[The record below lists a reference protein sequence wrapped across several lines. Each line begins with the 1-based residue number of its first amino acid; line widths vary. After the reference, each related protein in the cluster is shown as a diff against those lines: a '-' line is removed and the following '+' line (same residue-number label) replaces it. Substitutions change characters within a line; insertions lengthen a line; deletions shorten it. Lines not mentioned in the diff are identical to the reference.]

1 MKKFLVLFFI
11 IFAVGLITY
20 LFYKNS
26 TPPKETD
33 ATANSS
39 GTEIQRGEFSVEFNQ
54 NKFTYGEEEDLLK
67 ELKEC
72 DSTAENDRD
81 PFNPSCSPR
90 FFKFFPLDNGATLKN
105 GFILLI
111 KATVRGSETR
121 KTKIFQREKGILIL
135 VNGFNGTLI
144 ERRKSATKYDDLVIR
159 FGNRI
164 DNTLHHFNCVF
175 KWNGGKYLYDSCER
189 IDDNRVKKE
198 FKDSMNLDI
207 KSMLEKE
214 HYLF

>member
-20 LFYKNS
+20 LFYKYSN
-26 TPPKETD
+26 PPEEPNT
-33 ATANSS
+33 TTNSS
-39 GTEIQRGEFSVEFNQ
+39 ATEIQRGKFSIEFNQ

-67 ELKEC
+67 ELNEC
-72 DSTAENDRD
+72 DSSAENDRD
-81 PFNPSCSPR
+81 PFNPACSPR

-121 KTKIFQREKGILIL
+121 KTKIFQREKGVLVL

-164 DNTLHHFNCVF
+164 DNTLHHFNCLF

-189 IDDNRVKKE
+189 INDNRVKKE

>member
-1 MKKFLVLFFI
+1 MRKFI
-11 IFAVGLITY
+11 ILLFIICSIGLITY
-20 LFYKNS
+20 LIYRNPN
-26 TPPKETD
+26 TPEKLEETN
-33 ATANSS
+33 TNSS
-39 GTEIQRGEFSVEFNQ
+39 SEIPRGKISVEFNQ
-54 NKFTYGEEEDLLK
+54 NKFTYNEEESLLQ

-81 PFNPSCSPR
+81 PFRPACSPR

-105 GFILLI
+105 GFILLV
-111 KATVRGSETR
+111 KATVRGAETR
-121 KTKIFQREKGILIL
+121 KTKIFQREKGTLVL

-164 DNTLHHFNCVF
+164 DKTLHHFNCLF
-175 KWNGGKYLYDSCER
+175 KWNGGKYLFEACEE
-189 IDDNRVKKE
+189 INDNRVKKE
-198 FKDSMNLDI
+198 FKDSMNLEI
-207 KSMLEKE
+207 KTMLEKE

>member
-20 LFYKNS
+20 LFYKYSN
-26 TPPKETD
+26 PPEEPNT
-33 ATANSS
+33 TTNSS
-39 GTEIQRGEFSVEFNQ
+39 ATEIQRGKFSIEFNQ

-81 PFNPSCSPR
+81 PFNPACSPR

-121 KTKIFQREKGILIL
+121 KTKIFQREKGVLVL

-164 DNTLHHFNCVF
+164 DNTLHHFNCIF

-189 IDDNRVKKE
+189 IDNNRVKKE

>member
-1 MKKFLVLFFI
+1 MRKFLVLFFI
-11 IFAVGLITY
+11 IFSVGLVTY
-20 LFYKNS
+20 LFYKYSN
-26 TPPKETD
+26 PPEETN
-33 ATANSS
+33 ATSNSS
-39 GTEIQRGEFSVEFNQ
+39 TTEIQRGEFSIEFNK
-54 NKFTYGEEEDLLK
+54 NKFTFGEEEDLLR

-81 PFNPSCSPR
+81 PLRPACSPR

-121 KTKIFQREKGILIL
+121 KIKIFQREKGTLVL

-144 ERRKSATKYDDLVIR
+144 ERRKSVSKYDDLIIR

-164 DNTLHHFNCVF
+164 DNILRHFNCLF
-175 KWNGGKYLYDSCER
+175 KWKGGKYLFESCEE
-189 IDDNRVKKE
+189 IDDRRVKKQ
-198 FKDSMNLDI
+198 FKDSMNLEI
-207 KSMLEKE
+207 KTMLEQE

>member
-11 IFAVGLITY
+11 IFTVGLITY
-20 LFYKNS
+20 LFYKYSN
-26 TPPKETD
+26 PPEESNT
-33 ATANSS
+33 TTNSS
-39 GTEIQRGEFSVEFNQ
+39 TTEIQRGEFSIEFNQ

-72 DSTAENDRD
+72 DSTVENDRD
-81 PFNPSCSPR
+81 PLRPACSPR
-90 FFKFFPLDNGATLKN
+90 FFKFFPLDNGTTLKN

-121 KTKIFQREKGILIL
+121 KTKIFQREKGILVL

-164 DNTLHHFNCVF
+164 DKTLHHFNCVF

-207 KSMLEKE
+207 KTMLEKE